1 MSLWLLPGLPAAGAA
16 TVLLWT
22 WLASRRRAGES
33 ESESDSR
40 AARGPERALGWIA
53 FAWVVATGA
62 AAVALVALVGGGG
75 AGSTPLEVSWR
86 WGSGLACRLA
96 LEGFARVMA
105 VLVPVIAAPVVA
117 YAGRSERGEGLPR
130 LLAWLLVFVG
140 AMELLVLAGDLLT
153 LLIAWELVG
162 VCSWALIGHHHR
174 DPANGRAA
182 AQAFLTT
189 RCGDLGLYLA
199 AAATWAG
206 AGSLDYRALGALDG
220 VPLQVAAAGLLL
232 AAAAKS
238 AQGPF
243 APWLFSA
250 MAGPTPV
257 SALLHSAT
265 MVAAGAYAL
274 IRLTP
279 TLSGAGAAWLVPAI
293 AGLGIATVWAGGVVA
308 AVQTDFKR
316 ALAASTSSQYGLML
330 VAVGAGATGA
340 AGAHL
345 VAHAAFKSLL
355 FLGAGVALHVAGTG
369 DLGRLRDLGLG
380 SGTEQGRAGRE
391 GRGRTAG
398 LSQLPL
404 AALLFAAGALALAAV
419 PPLGAAWTKERVVA
433 AAFHAES
440 WEPWLGWATLL
451 SGVLTAFYA
460 ARLQV
465 LGFGIGRTRQAVDG
479 AGPAGAAGDHAPRG
493 PEGGEWVG
501 LGALAG
507 LTALLSALWWPG
519 AGAVAE
525 RWVGGRI
532 VGGAPWEL
540 AAGVAGIAL
549 AFGLVWSLR
558 RSGALLTLGL
568 GGRWESLRA
577 GAAAWL
583 GLPALARIAV
593 ARPVL
598 ALARALAALDD
609 RVVAAGVRAAARV
622 GDAVSRLLATWSER
636 GVDGTVEALARGTVA
651 FAAGSGRFDDVA
663 VDGAVEGTA
672 RATGRAGS
680 ASRRLQSG
688 RAPQYYALIAAGF
701 LVLLALALLG
711 GFR

>member
-22 WLASRRRAGES
+22 WLVSRQQLAGSGAGFDS
-33 ESESDSR
+33 EAGR
-40 AARGPERALGWIA
+40 VPQGPLGWIA
-53 FAWVVATGA
+53 FAWVVATGT

-75 AGSTPLEVSWR
+75 AGSPPLEVSWR
-86 WGSGLACRLA
+86 WGSGLTCRLA

-105 VLVPVIAAPVVA
+105 VLVPLVAAPVVA

-153 LLIAWELVG
+153 LLVAWELVG
-162 VCSWALIGHHHR
+162 VCSWALIGHHCR
-174 DPANGRAA
+174 DGANGRAA

-189 RCGDLGLYLA
+189 RFGDLGLYLA

-206 AGSLDYRALGALDG
+206 AGSLDYRALGGLDG
-220 VPLQVAAAGLLL
+220 VALQVAAAGLLL

-274 IRLTP
+274 IRLAP
-279 TLSGAGAAWLVPAI
+279 ALAGSAGAGAAWLAPAI

-308 AVQTDFKR
+308 AVQTDLKR

-330 VAVGAGATGA
+330 VAIGAGATGA
-340 AGAHL
+340 AGVHL

-355 FLGAGVALHVAGTG
+355 FLGAGVALHAAGTG
-369 DLGRLRDLGLG
+369 DLDRLRELGPGGPGKDRRLPGGPGLG
-380 SGTEQGRAGRE
+380 R
-391 GRGRTAG
+391 
-398 LSQLPL
+398 
-404 AALLFAAGALALAAV
+404 AALLFAVGALALAAV

-433 AAFHAES
+433 AAFHSVAGPFGT
-440 WEPWLGWATLL
+440 WGGWLGWATLL

-465 LGFGIGRTRQAVDG
+465 LTFGGGRRAR
-479 AGPAGAAGDHAPRG
+479 AGDPAGGADAGRA
-493 PEGGEWVG
+493 PEGGEWLG
-501 LGALAG
+501 LGTLAG
-507 LTALLSALWWPG
+507 LTVLLSVLWWPG
-519 AGAVAE
+519 ARALAG
-525 RWVGGRI
+525 RWTGGRI
-532 VGGAPWEL
+532 VEGATWEL
-540 AAGVAGIAL
+540 VAGWAGIVA
-549 AFGLVWSLR
+549 AFALVWALR
-558 RSGALLTLGL
+558 RRRALLTLGL
-568 GGRWESLRA
+568 DGPDGRWRALRE
-577 GAAAWL
+577 GVAAWL
-583 GLPALARIAV
+583 GLPALARHAV
-593 ARPVL
+593 ACPVL
-598 ALARALAALDD
+598 ALARLLAAFDD
-609 RVVAAGVRAAARV
+609 RVVDAGIRAAAWA
-622 GDAVSRLLATWSER
+622 GSAISRLVATWSER
-636 GVDGTVEALARGTVA
+636 GVDGTVEALARATVV
-651 FAAGSGRFDDVA
+651 FAAGSGRFDDAA

-688 RAPQYYALIAAGF
+688 RAPQYYALIAAGA
-701 LVLLALALLG
+701 LALLALALLG
-711 GFR
+711 GLG

>member
-16 TVLLWT
+16 TVLVLEI
-22 WLASRRRAGES
+22 LFSHRRHDGADRS
-33 ESESDSR
+33 W
-40 AARGPERALGWIA
+40 ERALGWVA
-53 FAWVVATGA
+53 FAWVVVTAG
-62 AAVALVALVGGGG
+62 AAVALVGFVGDGGG
-75 AGSTPLEVSWR
+75 GSTPLAVSWR
-86 WGSGLACRLA
+86 WGSGLVCHLA

-105 VLVPVIAAPVVA
+105 MLVPLIAAPVVA

-140 AMELLVLAGDLLT
+140 AMEVLVLAGDLLT

-174 DPANGRAA
+174 DGANGRAA

-189 RCGDLGLYLA
+189 RFGDLGLYLA

-220 VPLQVAAAGLLL
+220 VALQVAAAGLLL

-274 IRLTP
+274 IRLAP
-279 TLSGAGAAWLVPAI
+279 QLIGAQGSGAAWLAPAI

-355 FLGAGVALHVAGTG
+355 FLGAGVALHAAGTG
-369 DLGRLRDLGLG
+369 NLGRLRELSPSLG
-380 SGTEQGRAGRE
+380 T
-391 GRGRTAG
+391 GRG
-398 LSQLPL
+398 SLPK

-419 PPLGAAWTKERVVA
+419 PPLGAGWTKERVVA
-433 AAFHAES
+433 AAFHAEA
-440 WEPWLGWATLL
+440 WGPWLGWATLL

-465 LGFGIGRTRQAVDG
+465 LAFGVGRKRGSTGLAEAGEGTRS
-479 AGPAGAAGDHAPRG
+479 HAPRG

-507 LTALLSALWWPG
+507 LTLLLSVLWWPG
-519 AGAVAE
+519 ASAVVD
-525 RWVGGRI
+525 RWVGGRL
-532 VGGAPWEL
+532 VEGASWEL
-540 AAGVAGIAL
+540 SAGVAGIAV
-549 AFGLVWSLR
+549 AFALVWVLR
-558 RSGALLTLGL
+558 RLGALLTLGFD
-568 GGRWESLRA
+568 GRSRRLHA
-577 GAAAWL
+577 GIAAWL
-583 GLPALARIAV
+583 GLPALAKHGI

-598 ALARALAALDD
+598 ALARTLAALDD
-609 RVVAAGVRAAARV
+609 RVIDAGVRAAARV
-622 GDAVSRLLATWSER
+622 GDAISRLLATWSER

-651 FAAGSGRFDDVA
+651 FAAGSGRFDDGA
-663 VDGAVEGTA
+663 VDGAIEATA

-688 RAPQYYALIAAGF
+688 RAPQYYALIAAGALLL
-701 LVLLALALLG
+701 LVLALFG
-711 GFR
+711 GFG